1 MDETIRSETAEHV
14 AEVLKAI
21 AHPARLQI
29 VALLENREMCVNDIV
44 AALGAK
50 HAITSQQLNMMKD
63 RGILACR
70 REGTKSYYR
79 IQNLNVIKLL
89 HCIHDHC
96 QQAK

>member
-1 MDETIRSETAEHV
+1 MVETMKTETAEHV

-21 AHPARLQI
+21 AHPVRLRI
-29 VALLENREMCVNDIV
+29 VALLENHEMCVNDIV

-63 RGILACR
+63 RGVLACR
-70 REGTKSYYR
+70 REGAKSYYR

-96 QQAK
+96 QQTK